1 MFCTEVSVFLYINS
15 QEHLWLIGGCKA
27 ECGINYSKCITRLS
41 RGEMDVNIVYCSYNL
56 LLFLLCT
63 KAVIG
68 LFACQAALPFPYLS
82 VHGNPASG
90 ISMQFPNT
98 VPSNSDVHQALT
110 LQKCCLSLTEGS
122 VGQVG
127 LSTQIS
133 LCLIADIS
141 VVLKA
146 ALGRNN
152 MYSAA
157 LQQNGLTKAH

>member
-1 MFCTEVSVFLYINS
+1 
-15 QEHLWLIGGCKA
+15 
-27 ECGINYSKCITRLS
+27 
-41 RGEMDVNIVYCSYNL
+41 MDVNIAYCSYNL

-110 LQKCCLSLTEGS
+110 LQKCCLSLTDGS